1 MFYLYLGFVFVIFYR
16 YISGLYPFTS
26 VSIAVLVTNLKQ
38 NEAWSTPA
46 ESPHKGLNQRLED
59 VTQAQQQRP
68 ELPSVILTWHA
79 CKYKVHKL
87 HQRYILWVRVRMYLW
102 WSSCTLFWHACQV
115 RVTVDSGLCCC
126 ACYVFQRWLTPLCV
140 DAVLVSSTS
149 TGLNL
154 LQVCILVGFSAI

>member
-1 MFYLYLGFVFVIFYR
+1 MINLCNVLPTSGFHFCNVILTCDLFVMSYCYLVFNFVMFYLYLGFVFVIFYR

-87 HQRYILWVRVRMYLW
+87 HQRYIL
-102 WSSCTLFWHACQV
+102 
-115 RVTVDSGLCCC
+115 
-126 ACYVFQRWLTPLCV
+126 
-140 DAVLVSSTS
+140 
-149 TGLNL
+149 
-154 LQVCILVGFSAI
+154 